1 MTEDDLRALFERI
14 KNWGRWGPED
24 YRGALNFITPTRRKA
39 AAALVREGVSV
50 SLAQDLKTQSSL
62 LNPCPVQHHML
73 KAADVAPARGYSAV
87 TDFIGIAPHGPGHTH
102 LDAFCHLVF
111 DGLSFNGLPASEI
124 RSTGARGNDL
134 SATED
139 GVLTRGVLLDIPK
152 LRAQPY
158 LEIDAPI
165 TIADLEAA
173 EQAAGLRVGSGD
185 VLVIRTG
192 RQERVRALGETAERK
207 EGKLQLA
214 GMHPECLEWMHRRE
228 ISLLVSDGGHDV
240 LPSPYPTGLP
250 IHIGTLVFL
259 GVHLIDNAALEALA
273 EACARYQRATFLFAL
288 APIRLKGATGCAVN
302 PIATF

>member
-1 MTEDDLRALFERI
+1 MTEDDIRALFERI
-14 KNWGRWGPED
+14 KNWGRWGQSD
-24 YRGALNFITPTRRKA
+24 HRGALNFITPAGRRA
-39 AAALVREGVSV
+39 AAQLVREGISI

-111 DGLSFNGLPASEI
+111 DGMSFNGLPASEI

-134 SATED
+134 TATED

-152 LRAQPY
+152 LRGVEY
-158 LEIDAPI
+158 IDIDAPI
-165 TIADLEAA
+165 MAADLEAA
-173 EQAAGLRVGSGD
+173 ERMAGVRVASGD
-185 VLVIRTG
+185 ALVIRTG
-192 RQERVRALGETAERK
+192 RHERVQSLGEAAERR
-207 EGKLQLA
+207 EGKLHLA
-214 GMHPECLEWMHRRE
+214 GLHPDCLDWMHQRE
-228 ISLLVSDGGHDV
+228 ISLLASDGGHDV

-259 GVHLIDNAALEALA
+259 GVHLIDNAALEELA
-273 EACARYQRATFLFAL
+273 ATCARYQRAEFLFAL